1 MPRLIQSLA
10 WCLLLAGGVRSV
22 PAAPEP
28 FAFKSRETVVFFGDS
43 ITFGGLYAIYVE
55 SCLRTRHPGIHWRF
69 VNAGMS
75 SETVSGLSEKDHPGP
90 RPNALDRFDRDVA
103 AVQPTLVVAC
113 FGMNDGIYAPL
124 DQRRFAKYR
133 AGIGQLIERTHALG
147 ARLVLL
153 TPPTFDHPKA
163 GTPDERE
170 PDSYGYKAPFHD
182 YDQVLHAYSG
192 WLAGLS
198 TPGVTVIDLHT
209 RMHEHLAG
217 RRRSDPEF
225 TLQPD
230 RVHPNANGHMV
241 MAATLLKAWGVPA
254 VADELVIEA
263 ASLKVAAGHADNL
276 RREDATLAFD
286 WPARLPMAFD
296 SRWDEES
303 MTLEGM
309 ARKLNRHTLTIKG
322 LPAGDYRLVAGGEVV
337 AFLGG
342 HELAAGVDLLQLK
355 KFPTNQ
361 RAALV
366 LQFLDERRKLEQ
378 KLKRH
383 PPSDPGE
390 VDSER
395 QRARDIDDRVAQLA
409 RPAPIALQIEPA
421 R

>member
-1 MPRLIQSLA
+1 
-10 WCLLLAGGVRSV
+10 
-22 PAAPEP
+22 
-28 FAFKSRETVVFFGDS
+28 
-43 ITFGGLYAIYVE
+43 
-55 SCLRTRHPGIHWRF
+55 
-69 VNAGMS
+69 
-75 SETVSGLSEKDHPGP
+75 
-90 RPNALDRFDRDVA
+90 
-103 AVQPTLVVAC
+103 
-113 FGMNDGIYAPL
+113 
-124 DQRRFAKYR
+124 
-133 AGIGQLIERTHALG
+133 
-147 ARLVLL
+147 
-153 TPPTFDHPKA
+153 
-163 GTPDERE
+163 
-170 PDSYGYKAPFHD
+170 
-182 YDQVLHAYSG
+182 
-192 WLAGLS
+192 
-198 TPGVTVIDLHT
+198 
-209 RMHEHLAG
+209 
-217 RRRSDPEF
+217 
-225 TLQPD
+225 
-230 RVHPNANGHMV
+230 
-241 MAATLLKAWGVPA
+241 
-254 VADELVIEA
+254 
-263 ASLKVAAGHADNL
+263 
-276 RREDATLAFD
+276 
-286 WPARLPMAFD
+286 MAFD